1 MARPDMTTARP
12 GVANAIRTQMPR
24 QRVPPTAVSR
34 ATVGWCANAVSALGG
49 DCDRRRPIVCEAI
62 WARSR
67 HGAWEVGKRVY
78 NSRACR
84 RCARRKEAEGE
95 AAGQEAAHGRA
106 CRHQAG
112 FQQVFA
118 IARENVGGTG
128 RLAGDADGAA
138 PRVSLAVTSEQCRPR
153 SVARKVRT
161 FEYT

>member
-1 MARPDMTTARP
+1 MCPSPPGEAPVARPDMTTARP

-106 CRHQAG
+106 CRHQAVDDEWAVVAVCLFSRCSLLLAKTSAG
-112 FQQVFA
+112 RVGWRGMRM
-118 IARENVGGTG
+118 ARRRES
-128 RLAGDADGAA
+128 RL
-138 PRVSLAVTSEQCRPR
+138 Q
-153 SVARKVRT
+153 
-161 FEYT
+161 